1 MASIFDD
8 IPTGE
13 DSRGPLGPLLE
24 RNAALRKVFEDDPAS
39 RRRLEELQEWQSR
52 RLARTYSDISE
63 LPRYRLAVRFFL
75 DELYG
80 GGNPE
85 ARDRD
90 LAKVQRVME
99 ALLPRDALRA
109 LNMAIELEILS
120 QELDAAVVRGLPP
133 GRITE
138 TTYAEAY
145 RRAGQREARERQ
157 ILLTGEVGRYLD
169 RVVRKPLIRA
179 LVRFARGPA
188 HAAGFGTLQEFLE
201 RGLDAFE
208 RLQGADEFLDLI
220 HEREMSA
227 LDKLFAGNPDPFGF
241 GRTA

>member
-1 MASIFDD
+1 MFD

-13 DSRGPLGPLLE
+13 DSRGPLGPLLS
-24 RNAALRKVFEDDPAS
+24 RNAALRNVFADDPAS
-39 RRRLEELQEWQSR
+39 RARLKELQDWQAR
-52 RLARTYSDISE
+52 RLARTYADIAE
-63 LPRYRLAVRFFL
+63 QPRYRLAVKFFL

-80 GGNPE
+80 GGDPQ

-120 QELDAAVVRGLPP
+120 QELDAEVVRDLPP

-138 TTYAEAY
+138 KTYAEGY
-145 RRAGQREARERQ
+145 RCAGQRSARERQ
-157 ILLTGEVGRYLD
+157 IALTGEVGRYLD
-169 RVVRKPLIRA
+169 GVVRKPLIRA

-208 RLQGADEFLDLI
+208 RLRGADDFLGII
-220 HEREMSA
+220 HEREMTA
-227 LDKLFAGNPDPFGF
+227 LGRLFDDKPDPFGF
-241 GRTA
+241 GGAD